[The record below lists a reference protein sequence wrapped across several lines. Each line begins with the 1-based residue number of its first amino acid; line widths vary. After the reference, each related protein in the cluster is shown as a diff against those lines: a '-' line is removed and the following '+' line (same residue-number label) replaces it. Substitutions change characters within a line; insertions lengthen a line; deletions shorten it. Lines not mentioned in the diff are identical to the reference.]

1 MPQLIMT
8 TASGEKRLVSLGPN
22 DNTIGR
28 GPQNSIVIDSLQASR
43 AHAVVT
49 VEPAFVT
56 ITDLG
61 SRNGTFVNGDRIETQ
76 MLVHDDTIRLG
87 DYEIRFVAGDQEFSK
102 VEAERVPTIPRLLVD
117 LDRENVATAPGA
129 ASTITGK
136 P

>member
-1 MPQLIMT
+1 MT
-8 TASGEKRLVSLGPN
+8 IRSARALKTTSSS
-22 DNTIGR
+22 TH
-28 GPQNSIVIDSLQASR
+28 SR
-43 AHAVVT
+43 RAACAVVT

-87 DYEIRFVAGDQEFSK
+87 EYEVRFVAGDQEFSK
-102 VEAERVPTIPRLLVD
+102 INAERVSVPGLLVD
-117 LDRENVATAPGA
+117 LDRENAPTAPGA
-129 ASTITGK
+129 TLTSTGK

>member
-1 MPQLIMT
+1 
-8 TASGEKRLVSLGPN
+8 
-22 DNTIGR
+22 
-28 GPQNSIVIDSLQASR
+28 
-43 AHAVVT
+43 
-49 VEPAFVT
+49 
-56 ITDLG
+56 
-61 SRNGTFVNGDRIETQ
+61 VNGDRIETQ

-129 ASTITGK
+129 APTITGK